1 MFHNEAWSTLLRSV
15 HSIIRYSP
23 RELVEEIL
31 LVDDASDREYLG
43 KKLDDHMANLPF
55 GFKGRVL
62 RMEKR
67 SGLIKA
73 RLKGA
78 AEAKAPVLTFLDAV
92 SFGRFVTGHHCGLC
106 GFHRANKAIFD

>member
-1 MFHNEAWSTLLRSV
+1 M
-15 HSIIRYSP
+15 
-23 RELVEEIL
+23 
-31 LVDDASDREYLG
+31 DDASDRDYLG

-78 AEAKAPVLTFLDAV
+78 AEAKAPILTFLDAV
-92 SFGRFVTGHHCGLC
+92 SL
-106 GFHRANKAIFD
+106 RATR